1 MIDVKNLTKWYGRT
15 LAVDDISFHVSA
27 GSVVGFLGPNG
38 AGKST
43 TLRILTCFMPASSG
57 SATVDG
63 LDVFSQSL
71 EVRKRVGYM
80 PENVPLYT
88 EMRVRE
94 YLSFRASL
102 RGLGKTARK
111 EAVDRVCDRCWL
123 SKPEDMTHRR
133 LDQLSRGYRQRVGLA
148 DCLLHDPG
156 VLVLDEPT
164 IGLDPAQ
171 VRSMREL
178 IHELGQDHTVIF
190 SSHILA
196 EVEQTCSEIIIIA
209 GGQLVAEGSPAELR
223 KRVTGPSRLI
233 VEVKGGEPDDM
244 AAAAK
249 GIDGVVSVEA
259 ARAGNWTRLSVQG
272 QADADLRPQVASA
285 MIGRGY
291 ELRELRREIGSLED
305 FFVQITYEQSMREP
319 AGESGAAA
327 S

>member
-15 LAVDDISFHVSA
+15 LAVDDITFHVQA

-63 LDVFSQSL
+63 LDVFGESL
-71 EVRKRVGYM
+71 AVRKRIGYM
-80 PENVPLYT
+80 PENVPLYP

-94 YLSFRASL
+94 YLLFRASL
-102 RGLGKTARK
+102 RGLGKKARTT
-111 EAVDRVCDRCWL
+111 AVDRACERCWL
-123 SKPEDMTHRR
+123 STPEDMTRRR

-148 DCLLHDPG
+148 DCLLHDPP

-178 IHELGQDHTVIF
+178 IHELGADHTVIF

-196 EVEQTCSEIIIIA
+196 EVEQTCSNIIIIS
-209 GGQLVAEGSPAELR
+209 GGRLVAEGTAAELR
-223 KRVTGPSRLI
+223 KRVTGPSRVIL
-233 VEVKGGEPDDM
+233 EAKGGNPEQM
-244 AAAAK
+244 AGALRGVEGVAD
-249 GIDGVVSVEA
+249 IDCA
-259 ARAGNWTRLSVQG
+259 PAGNWVRMTVQG
-272 QADADLRPQVASA
+272 PRDADLRSQLAAAVVSN
-285 MIGRGY
+285 GY
-291 ELRELRREIGSLED
+291 QLRELRREVGSLED
-305 FFVQITYEQSMREP
+305 FFVQITYEQSMRQA
-319 AGESGAAA
+319 AGETGAAA